1 MESKLQKQ
9 VIKLLEKSGW
19 YVLKVVSSNKPGHP
33 DITAFRNKVAVFIEL
48 KSKTKKP
55 TPLQEY
61 RMEELR
67 KQGFRCFVFDDLTA
81 FRYVLELTINKL

>member
-19 YVLKVVSSNKPGHP
+19 YVLKVVSSNKSGHP
-33 DITAFRNKVAVFIEL
+33 DITAFKDRKTIFIEL
-48 KSKTKKP
+48 KSKSKKP
-55 TPLQEY
+55 TPLQEH

-67 KQGFRCFVFDDLTA
+67 KQGFRCFVFDDLTTFKYA
-81 FRYVLELTINKL
+81 MALHNL

>member
-33 DITAFRNKVAVFIEL
+33 DITAFNEGGETIFIEL
-48 KSKTKKP
+48 KSKGKKTTK
-55 TPLQEY
+55 LQDY
-61 RMEELR
+61 RIAELKR
-67 KQGFRCFVFDDLTA
+67 RQFKCFIIDDLATFKYA
-81 FRYVLELTINKL
+81 MALHDL